1 MTKEQIL
8 IIEDDSDIVEMI
20 SYNLIKEGY
29 KVLTAQTGETG
40 LQKAQTDKV
49 GLIILDLMLPGID
62 GLEICKTLRADTKNK
77 MIPIIVVSAKSQET
91 DKIIALELGADD
103 YLSKPFSP
111 RELIARI
118 KALLR
123 RTSFKYEP
131 NKTIQLGFL
140 SINPLKHKV
149 TIENKAIFLTPT
161 EFKLLSFLAK
171 RCGIVLSREEILDN
185 VFGYTSEIYDRT
197 VDAHIKS
204 LRRKF
209 GKYRGLIETI
219 RGIGYRINEPIDE
232 K

>member
-1 MTKEQIL
+1 
-8 IIEDDSDIVEMI
+8 
-20 SYNLIKEGY
+20 
-29 KVLTAQTGETG
+29 
-40 LQKAQTDKV
+40 
-49 GLIILDLMLPGID
+49 
-62 GLEICKTLRADTKNK
+62 
-77 MIPIIVVSAKSQET
+77 
-91 DKIIALELGADD
+91 
-103 YLSKPFSP
+103 
-111 RELIARI
+111 
-118 KALLR
+118 
-123 RTSFKYEP
+123 
-131 NKTIQLGFL
+131 TIQLGFL